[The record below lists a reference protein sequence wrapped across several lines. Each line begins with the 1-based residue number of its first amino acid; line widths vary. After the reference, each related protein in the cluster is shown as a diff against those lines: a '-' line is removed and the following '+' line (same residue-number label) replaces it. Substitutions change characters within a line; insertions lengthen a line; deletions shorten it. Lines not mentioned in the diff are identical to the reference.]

1 MEVKFKQKI
10 TVYKYLVMFD
20 LASKTTGVCLYDL
33 LQQKPVS
40 TKILKVLKTQE
51 LQSAE
56 LLDLIDGYFNELYSK
71 GIKKEEILVSK
82 EAMPTQLRGGNST
95 VQTFIALARSHA
107 ILDTYLFKNKIATY
121 DYIGVYPVS
130 THAYFKR
137 LINAD
142 KDYKV
147 TKEDIRE
154 YLYRLYSIKDLTL
167 DESDSIFLAKTLV
180 EVNWNK
186 DINEKIK
193 ELKRHKKT
201 LKATHAIALVDKEI
215 ESMESMKN

>member
-1 MEVKFKQKI
+1 MEIKYKQKI

-20 LASKTTGVCLYDL
+20 LASKITGVCLFDL
-33 LQQKPVS
+33 VQKKPVS
-40 TKILKVLKTQE
+40 TKIIKVTGTQE

-56 LLDLIDGYFNELYSK
+56 LLDLINNYFNELYSQ

-95 VQTFIALARSHA
+95 VQTFIALSRSHA
-107 ILDTYLFKNKIATY
+107 ILDTYLFKNNIATY

-147 TKEDIRE
+147 TKEAIRE
-154 YLYRLYSIKDLTL
+154 YLYSIYTIEQLTL
-167 DESDSIFLAKTLV
+167 DESDAIFLAKTLI
-180 EVNWNK
+180 EVN
-186 DINEKIK
+186 
-193 ELKRHKKT
+193 
-201 LKATHAIALVDKEI
+201 
-215 ESMESMKN
+215 

>member
-1 MEVKFKQKI
+1 MEIKFKQKL
-10 TVYKYLVMFD
+10 TVYKYLIMFD

-33 LQQKPVS
+33 IQNKPVS
-40 TKILKVLKTQE
+40 TKILKVMKTQE

-56 LLDLIDGYFNELYSK
+56 LLDLIDGYFNELYSQ

-137 LINAD
+137 LIGAD

-154 YLYRLYSIKDLTL
+154 YLYRLYSIENLSL
-167 DESDSIFLAKTLV
+167 DESDSIFLAKTLI
-180 EVNWNK
+180 EVN
-186 DINEKIK
+186 
-193 ELKRHKKT
+193 
-201 LKATHAIALVDKEI
+201 
-215 ESMESMKN
+215 

>member
-1 MEVKFKQKI
+1 
-10 TVYKYLVMFD
+10 
-20 LASKTTGVCLYDL
+20 
-33 LQQKPVS
+33 
-40 TKILKVLKTQE
+40 
-51 LQSAE
+51 
-56 LLDLIDGYFNELYSK
+56 
-71 GIKKEEILVSK
+71 
-82 EAMPTQLRGGNST
+82 MPTQLRGGNST

-201 LKATHAIALVDKEI
+201 LKAIHAIALVDKEI
-215 ESMESMKN
+215 KSMESMKN